1 MSKHSYLKIYRPCDI
16 DIEQV
21 LFKKRISIGEGI
33 YEYPISYLNK
43 PLIIQTPII
52 YIPYSTYRI
61 DNKITFDFF
70 FSNLS
75 SEKEVSDLYELIK
88 GLDKKVI
95 YKISCKPKI
104 KSGRKR
110 QKKSPKRDFI
120 SNVKKTKQSCLNDKP
135 DKMRVSFLDNIRV
148 FNNLSQP
155 VSVNNVKGKTNM
167 KLLLSPS
174 KIWVNKNKFGIFWEV
189 LQIKIYPKTVLDTY
203 MFLEDRNP
211 NCTCKCSC
219 GASESNKNKMNPY
232 INDPKY
238 SVYFD
243 MIKKGV
249 PKQAVMNKMI
259 MENKDPTILEKA
271 KNNTNPN
278 NTNPN
283 NTNLNNEYIIVDGAK
298 PPPPPF
304 PPPPPPSLLSS
315 SECKMKNLSSQGTM
329 NAVFNELLS
338 GSAKLKKVTDI
349 DKNKFK
355 RKKKIKSK
363 MSGSYTPSLD
373 EIVNM
378 RKSLRRSEISKSK
391 MNYLKLDNY

>member
-120 SNVKKTKQSCLNDKP
+120 IMLISLLRIFGLRIVDNSETIYKILNDN
-135 DKMRVSFLDNIRV
+135 SF
-148 FNNLSQP
+148 
-155 VSVNNVKGKTNM
+155 
-167 KLLLSPS
+167 S
-174 KIWVNKNKFGIFWEV
+174 KVGRLIAI
-189 LQIKIYPKTVLDTY
+189 
-203 MFLEDRNP
+203 
-211 NCTCKCSC
+211 
-219 GASESNKNKMNPY
+219 
-232 INDPKY
+232 
-238 SVYFD
+238 
-243 MIKKGV
+243 
-249 PKQAVMNKMI
+249 
-259 MENKDPTILEKA
+259 
-271 KNNTNPN
+271 
-278 NTNPN
+278 
-283 NTNLNNEYIIVDGAK
+283 
-298 PPPPPF
+298 
-304 PPPPPPSLLSS
+304 
-315 SECKMKNLSSQGTM
+315 KMKASSPT
-329 NAVFNELLS
+329 
-338 GSAKLKKVTDI
+338 KK
-349 DKNKFK
+349 
-355 RKKKIKSK
+355 
-363 MSGSYTPSLD
+363 
-373 EIVNM
+373 
-378 RKSLRRSEISKSK
+378 
-391 MNYLKLDNY
+391 